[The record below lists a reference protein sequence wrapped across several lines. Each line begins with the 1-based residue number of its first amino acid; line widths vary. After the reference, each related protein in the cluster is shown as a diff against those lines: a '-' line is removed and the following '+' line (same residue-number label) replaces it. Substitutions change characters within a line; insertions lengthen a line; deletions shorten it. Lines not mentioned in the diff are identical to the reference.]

1 MKNNISIL
9 GVGKLGLCLALNLER
24 TGFNIVGVDISQHY
38 IDSLNEKTFT
48 TTEPYVNEYLK
59 KSENIRFTTRLNDA
73 LLNDVIFVVVRT
85 PSTDD
90 WKYDHSQ
97 IESIAEQL
105 IKLGRQKN
113 RKDLIINCT
122 TFPGYCKTLQSK
134 LEQYNYYVSYNPEFI
149 AQGTIIKDQLN
160 CDNVLIG
167 EADGYAGDLIEG
179 IYKEMCESNPI
190 INRMTPTEAELTK
203 LSVNCFLTTKISY
216 ANMVGD
222 IAERLDCNPDVVLSA
237 VGTDSRIGSKYIKP
251 GFGFGGPCFPRD
263 NRALAKCGEEV
274 GVDAVI
280 SKATDEMNQKH
291 LEYQI
296 EQFVK
301 QNPDKNKIVEITFVT
316 YKAQSTLIEESQ
328 QLKFAIRLKE
338 LGYTIKIQDRRPE
351 VLNQIK
357 NII

>member
-1 MKNNISIL
+1 MNNISIL

-24 TGFNIVGVDISQHY
+24 KDFNILGVDISQHY

-48 TTEPYVNEYLK
+48 TTEPFVNEYLK
-59 KSENIRFTTRLNDA
+59 YSKNIKFSTKLKDA
-73 LLNDVIFVVVRT
+73 LENDIIFVVVRT
-85 PSTDD
+85 PSTED

-97 IESIAEQL
+97 IESIANQL
-105 IKLGRQKN
+105 IALGKQSN

-122 TFPGYCKTLQSK
+122 TFPGYCRTLQEK
-134 LEQYNYYVSYNPEFI
+134 LKEYNYYVSYNPEFI
-149 AQGTIIKDQLN
+149 AQGTIIKDQIN
-160 CDNVLIG
+160 PDNVLIG
-167 EADGYAGDLIEG
+167 EADKYAGDLIEA
-179 IYKEMCESNPI
+179 IYKRMCESNPI

-222 IAERLDCNPDVVLSA
+222 IAERLDCDPNVVLSA

-263 NRALAKCGEEV
+263 NRALAKCGDEV

-280 SKATDEMNQKH
+280 SKATDEMNEKH
-291 LEYQI
+291 LEYQV

-301 QNPDKNKIVEITFVT
+301 NNPNKDKVVEIPFVT
-316 YKAQSTLIEESQ
+316 YKKEATIIEESQ

-338 LGYTIKIQDRRPE
+338 LGYKIKVLDDREE
-351 VLNQIK
+351 VTNQIK
-357 NII
+357 NIL

>member
-24 TGFNIVGVDISQHY
+24 SGFNIIGVDVSQHY
-38 IDSLNEKTFT
+38 VDSLTEKTFT

-59 KSENIRFTTRLNDA
+59 QSQNIRFTTRLKDA
-73 LLNDVIFVVVRT
+73 LLNDVIFIVVRT

-105 IKLGRQKN
+105 IKLGKQKT

-122 TFPGYCKTLQSK
+122 TFPGYCRTLQTK
-134 LEQYNYYVSYNPEFI
+134 LEEYNYYISYNPEFI

-167 EADGYAGDLIEG
+167 EADEYAGHLIEG
-179 IYKEMCESNPI
+179 IYKQMCESNPI

-222 IAERLDCNPDVVLSA
+222 IAERLGCDANRVLSA

-263 NRALAKCGEEV
+263 NRALAKCGEEL
-274 GVDAVI
+274 GVDAII
-280 SKATDEMNQKH
+280 SKATDEMNEKH

-296 EQFVK
+296 KQFIK
-301 QNPDKNKIVEITFVT
+301 TNPDKTRIVEIPFIT
-316 YKAQSTLIEESQ
+316 YKAESTLIEESQ

-338 LGYTIKIQDRRPE
+338 LGYTIKILDERKE